1 MKIICTQ
8 ENLKHGLQT
17 VGRIISGT
25 NTLPVLNNILF
36 KTENGSLVLTTTNLE
51 LAMKTSVR
59 CKVEKEGA
67 VTIPAKTIIDLISN
81 LPNQNI
87 TLSLEG
93 TEIIVSTEDYTTK
106 LHTLPAEDFPLIPT
120 VESLWSA
127 TLSAPEFKQ
136 SLEQV
141 IFATALSE
149 SQPVLSGVSFTAK
162 DKEVIFAATDRYR
175 LAEKKLVTKN
185 TTGSRDAVIPHRT
198 AVEISRLIGPAD
210 SEVNIALADNQM
222 AVSVGSV
229 ELVSRLIDGQYL
241 DYHQIFPTEFET
253 IVSVDRQQFVNALK
267 TSSIF
272 SKLGNSVLFKFSPE
286 TKSLILSS
294 SSQDIGESQVTLLGE
309 VSGPE
314 GQVLLNYKYV
324 LDALN
329 TMEEKKV
336 LFKVFND
343 ASLVVMSPEGNE
355 NYTYLVKPISV

>member
-8 ENLKHGLQT
+8 ENLKKGLQT

-36 KTENGSLVLTTTNLE
+36 RTENGSLVLTATNLE

-59 CKVEKEGA
+59 CKVEEEGA

-87 TLSLEG
+87 SLFLEG
-93 TEIIVSTEDYTTK
+93 TEVVVSTEDYTTK
-106 LHTLPAEDFPLIPT
+106 LHTFPAEDFPLIPT
-120 VESLWSA
+120 VDSLWSA
-127 TLSAPEFKQ
+127 TLPALEFKQ

-149 SQPVLSGVSFTAK
+149 SQPIISGVNFKAK
-162 DKEVIFAATDRYR
+162 ENEIVFAATDRYR
-175 LAEKKLVTKN
+175 LAEKKLLIKN
-185 TTGSRDAVIPHRT
+185 TTGTQDVVIPHRT
-198 AVEISRLIGPAD
+198 AIEISRLIVAGD
-210 SEVNIALADNQM
+210 LEVSMVLADNQM
-222 AVSVGSV
+222 AIRVGSV

-241 DYHQIFPTEFET
+241 DYHQIFPTEFQT

-272 SKLGNSVLFKFSPE
+272 SKLGNSVLFRFSPE
-286 TKSLILSS
+286 TKNLIVSS
-294 SSQDIGESQVTLLGE
+294 SSQDVGESQVTLSGE
-309 VSGPE
+309 VSGPA

-329 TMEEKKV
+329 TMEEEKV
-336 LFKVFND
+336 LFKVFDNS
-343 ASLVVMSPEGNE
+343 SLVVLVPEGNE